1 MAETSD
7 RKFNSICVF
16 GGSTPGIKIEFSH
29 AAKHLGSVLAKKKI
43 RLVYGGGCFGLMGC
57 VSAAAYVGGSQV
69 LGITPRPL
77 TVGNLVG
84 YTIGEELKV
93 SSMHERMSKMIAN
106 SDAFIALPGG
116 FGTLEEIFQILSWT
130 QLNIHQKP
138 IGLLNVD
145 GFYDGLL
152 AFLDHVVEQKFLTQ
166 AARKILISA
175 STADELIDQLQAF
188 VPVIDPIIS
197 QIDWSNKDNSRK
209 RKPDL
214 TLRL

>member
-1 MAETSD
+1 
-7 RKFNSICVF
+7 
-16 GGSTPGIKIEFSH
+16 
-29 AAKHLGSVLAKKKI
+29 
-43 RLVYGGGCFGLMGC
+43 
-57 VSAAAYVGGSQV
+57 
-69 LGITPRPL
+69 
-77 TVGNLVG
+77 
-84 YTIGEELKV
+84 
-93 SSMHERMSKMIAN
+93 MHERMSKMIAN

-166 AARKILISA
+166 AARRILISA
-175 STADELIDQLQAF
+175 STAEELIDQLQAF

-209 RKPDL
+209 RKLDL